1 MNCYLYILDS
11 FCPFRTSSD
20 AMTIDSQSIE
30 EHNILSNDPLSARG
44 LVHWQLRLA
53 RHDWQTLVNCLV
65 GQTSTEKTFRSGRDI
80 TDKRQ

>member
-1 MNCYLYILDS
+1 
-11 FCPFRTSSD
+11 
-20 AMTIDSQSIE
+20 MTINSQSIE

-65 GQTSTEKTFRSGRDI
+65 GQTSTEKTFEVDVTLLIKDNESVIHSKKNHYSINRI
-80 TDKRQ
+80 LV